1 MERTV
6 QFSGDKSFMVTYTR
20 RLLFALSLTQLKT
33 P

>member
-6 QFSGDKSFMVTYTR
+6 QFSGDKSFKVTYAR
-20 RLLFALSLTQLKT
+20 RLLFALSLTQSKT